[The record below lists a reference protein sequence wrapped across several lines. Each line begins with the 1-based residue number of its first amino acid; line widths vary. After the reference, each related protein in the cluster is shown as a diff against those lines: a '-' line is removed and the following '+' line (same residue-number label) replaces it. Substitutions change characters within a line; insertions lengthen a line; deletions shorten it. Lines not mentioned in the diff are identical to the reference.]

1 MYALPDSWVWDF
13 WLADDGDRYHLFFL
27 YASKALKD
35 PDARHYRASIG
46 HAVSD
51 DLVNW
56 TRVVDALVRSDAPA
70 FDELATWTGSVVRG
84 DDGVWRMFYTGTR
97 LADGSNVQ
105 SVGVAT
111 SRDLYDWTK
120 SDRNP
125 ILTADSRWY
134 ERLADGH
141 WHDEAFRDPWVF
153 RDERAGVWRMLV
165 TARANHGRPDDRG
178 VIATAVSH
186 DLENWELRPP
196 LSEPG
201 SGFGQLE
208 VLNTAEIDGES
219 VLFFSCL
226 GPDLAEERRRTGTSG
241 GTWAVVAGA
250 DGRWDPR
257 NARQLTAHDLYV
269 GRVIR
274 ERRTGRPVFLAFENT
289 APDGSFVGGITDPR
303 AISVR
308 DGVVV
313 LGDAT
318 DPSAWTVPVAAA
330 GGC

>member
-1 MYALPDSWVWDF
+1 MFALPESYVWDF

-35 PDARHYRASIG
+35 PDARHYRASVG

-51 DLVNW
+51 DLVSW

-84 DDGVWRMFYTGTR
+84 DDGLWRMFYTGTV
-97 LADGSNVQ
+97 LTPAGNVQ
-105 SVGVAT
+105 SIGMAT
-111 SRDLYDWTK
+111 SPDLYDWAK

-141 WHDEAFRDPWVF
+141 WHDEAFRDPWVY
-153 RDERAGVWRMLV
+153 RDEEAGRWRMLI

-178 VIATAVSH
+178 VIATAVSD
-186 DLENWELRPP
+186 DLVEWELQAP

-208 VLNTAEIDGES
+208 VLNTAEIDGEK
-219 VLFFSCL
+219 VLLFSCL
-226 GPDLAEERRRTGTSG
+226 APDLAHERRLTGTTG
-241 GTWAVVAGA
+241 GTWAIVAGP
-250 DGRWDPR
+250 DGRWDPKR
-257 NARQLTAHDLYV
+257 AQQVTEDDLYV
-269 GRVIR
+269 GRVVR
-274 ERRTGRPVFLAFENT
+274 DRVTGQNLFLAFRN
-289 APDGSFVGGITDPR
+289 AGPDGDFVGGVTDPR
-303 AISVR
+303 PISVR
-308 DGVVV
+308 DGVVT
-313 LGDAT
+313 LGARVAEET
-318 DPSAWTVPVAAA
+318 TVAP
-330 GGC
+330 

>member
-1 MYALPDSWVWDF
+1 MFALPDSWVWDF
-13 WLADDGDRYHLFFL
+13 WLADDGEKYHLFFL

-35 PDARHYRASIG
+35 PGARHYRASIG

-51 DLVNW
+51 DLMNW

-84 DDGVWRMFYTGTR
+84 DDGLWRMFYTGT
-97 LADGSNVQ
+97 LLTEDGNVQ
-105 SVGVAT
+105 SIGMAT
-111 SRDLYDWTK
+111 SADLYDWTK
-120 SDRNP
+120 SDCNP
-125 ILTADSRWY
+125 ILSADSRWY

-141 WHDEAFRDPWVF
+141 WHDEAFRDPWVY
-153 RDERAGVWRMLV
+153 RDESIGRWRMLI

-178 VIATAVSH
+178 VIATAVSD
-186 DLENWELRPP
+186 DLRHWELQPP

-208 VLNTAEIDGES
+208 VLNTAEIDGER

-226 GPDLAEERRRTGTSG
+226 APDLADERRSTGTRG
-241 GTWAVVAGA
+241 GTWAIVADA
-250 DGRWDPR
+250 EGRWDPTR
-257 NARQLTAHDLYV
+257 AQQITDHDLYV
-269 GRVIR
+269 GRVIHDR
-274 ERRTGRPVFLAFENT
+274 ASGAAKFLAFENA

-303 AISVR
+303 PISVR

-313 LGDAT
+313 LGDASDRST
-318 DPSAWTVPVAAA
+318 WSAPVAA
-330 GGC
+330 GRP